1 MNIQQVEAWIS
12 RLEPLGQADMPMEI
26 GGIIMTPHQLLQ
38 HARINDDIWKKIKD
52 KGIQ

>member
-1 MNIQQVEAWIS
+1 MNLQQVIAWVA

-38 HARINDDIWKKIKD
+38 HAQANDSIWMKVKD
-52 KGIQ
+52 KEVK